1 MLIIDIF
8 SNQVLELFF
17 KLQSALDIP
26 TPLGG
31 RHFLSIF
38 ENVIDFNAN
47 DVKIHIF
54 WNLRYKIV
62 EKMWL
67 THQNSL
73 KNGSNTK
80 KLKKDQK
87 IFANF

>member
-1 MLIIDIF
+1 MLLSMKEVFLHQNITCLKKF
-8 SNQVLELFF
+8 PSLLRRAVV
-17 KLQSALDIP
+17 QSALDIP

-54 WNLRYKIV
+54 SESTL
-62 EKMWL
+62 
-67 THQNSL
+67 QNCEETVVNPS
-73 KNGSNTK
+73 K
-80 KLKKDQK
+80 
-87 IFANF
+87 